1 MQFYTNSIIFVI
13 NSKTVFMG
21 LTTYKNKSPMNGST
35 INLSNTFKVSSKGI
49 ANNRNSGYVRI
60 VKYVDK
66 KKHEKPQLYNADILN
81 LLK

>member
-1 MQFYTNSIIFVI
+1 
-13 NSKTVFMG
+13 MG